1 MFDSLQPHRLQ
12 YARFFCVPLSP
23 RVCPD
28 SCPLSPWYYLTISS
42 SAALFFFCLQF
53 FPASGSFLMSG
64 LFSIGGQ
71 NTGASASASV
81 LPMNIQDWFPIGL
94 TGWISWQSKGLSSLL
109 QHHKAPL
116 KGIKQ
121 GWSMFFMHFRKIT
134 LEHCGEQFG
143 KDQTRR
149 WEADGVSAAVTQD
162 GSEPW

>member
-1 MFDSLQPHRLQ
+1 
-12 YARFFCVPLSP
+12 
-23 RVCPD
+23 
-28 SCPLSPWYYLTISS
+28 
-42 SAALFFFCLQF
+42 
-53 FPASGSFLMSG
+53 
-64 LFSIGGQ
+64 
-71 NTGASASASV
+71 
-81 LPMNIQDWFPIGL
+81 MNIQDWFPLGL
-94 TGWISWQSKGLSSLL
+94 TGLISLLSKGLSNLL

-121 GWSMFFMHFRKIT
+121 GWSMFFMHFRKIA